1 MGDRQEL
8 GRDGEDAAAGYLT
21 QRGMQRGLPEL
32 ALQVRGDRHHRP
44 RGCSPGVLRGQDPS
58 RDGLRGPAGG
68 HHGGEAGPDA
78 PAGGAVARGG
88 RRPPRTDPHRC
99 GRVAAPPATGASRSS
114 ICAGCPDVPGAGPRG
129 RHLRGGRPSR
139 GGGGAPVLGL
149 PGMSIVGLADTA
161 VGEARDRVRA
171 AVLNSGAR
179 WPEMRI
185 TVGLSP
191 ASLHKRGSGLDLAI
205 ALGDPGRRRPDPRRA
220 PRGRDPV
227 CRAGTR
233 WAGRARCGVR
243 SLPPLPGSAP
253 VASRIVVA
261 QRNAAEAGVVPG
273 DRRRRG
279 RVPAALGAAGH
290 RDHGGRSPRRRSP
303 PAEREVSAVG
313 PAPPEPDLA
322 DVLGQPEAVAA
333 LEVAAVGGHHVSM
346 VGRPGVGKTL
356 LAERLPTILPD
367 LGRRRRTDRHGDPI
381 GRRRRSVASSD
392 ARPFQSP
399 HHTATVA
406 ALVGGGRGG
415 QPTPGAVTLAHAGV
429 LFLDEAAEFGSA
441 CLESLR
447 QPLESGVVCIA
458 RAGFTARMPARFQLV
473 LAANPCPCGLG
484 DGAGQECTCRSV
496 DRRRYRAK
504 LSGPLMD
511 RVDIRVA
518 LGPPCA
524 RFLVPGGGRPG
535 LGRRARAGHLWRVQ
549 RAIRP
554 LCALGLAPALNGAQ
568 PSSLL
573 RGPLAPDPAAADV
586 LGAAIACG
594 PAERPWGRPGHPGRV
609 EPGGPVRRRA
619 ALPGAHRS
627 GTDPAGGHMS
637 SGGRVTMTSA

>member
-1 MGDRQEL
+1 MSLARAHGVVIS
-8 GRDGEDAAAGYLT
+8 GVDAHLV
-21 QRGMQRGLPEL
+21 E
-32 ALQVRGDRHHRP
+32 V
-44 RGCSPGVLRGQDPS
+44 
-58 RDGLRGPAGG
+58 
-68 HHGGEAGPDA
+68 EA
-78 PAGGAVARGG
+78 
-88 RRPPRTDPHRC
+88 HL
-99 GRVAAPPATGASRSS
+99 SS
-114 ICAGCPDVPGAGPRG
+114 
-129 RHLRGGRPSR
+129 
-139 GGGGAPVLGL
+139 GL

-179 WPEMRI
+179 WPQVRI

-205 ALGDPGRRRPDPRRA
+205 ASAILAADGQIPAEPLEDAILFAELGLD
-220 PRGRDPV
+220 
-227 CRAGTR
+227 
-233 WAGRARCGVR
+233 GRARPVRGAVLAAVAGVR
-243 SLPPLPGSAP
+243 SGR
-253 VASRIVVA
+253 SRIVVA
-261 QRNAAEAGVVPG
+261 QRNATEAGVVPG
-273 DRRRRG
+273 IEAIGVASLRHWGQLVTGTTVDESQ
-279 RVPAALGAAGH
+279 AQE
-290 RDHGGRSPRRRSP
+290 SS
-303 PAEREVSAVG
+303 AEREVSVVG

-333 LEVAAVGGHHVSM
+333 LEVAAVGGHHLAM

-367 LGRRRRTDRHGDPI
+367 LADDDALTVTAI
-381 GRRRRSVASSD
+381 RSVVAD
-392 ARPFQSP
+392 VQGLVRRPPFQSP

-511 RVDIRVA
+511 RVDIRVV
-518 LGPPCA
+518 LGPPA
-524 RFLVPGGGRPG
+524 RGSWSPEAGGQDSASVRDRVT
-535 LGRRARAGHLWRVQ
+535 LARQ
-549 RAIRP
+549 RAIHRCV
-554 LCALGLAPALNGAQ
+554 LLGLAPAHNGAQ

-586 LGAAIACG
+586 LGAAITSGRLSARG
-594 PAERPWGRPGHPGRV
+594 ADRAIRVAWSLADLSGADRPSLEHVGR
-609 EPGGPVRRRA
+609 
-619 ALPGAHRS
+619 ALTLRGD
-627 GTDPAGGHMS
+627 T
-637 SGGRVTMTSA
+637 

>member
-1 MGDRQEL
+1 MSLARAHGVVIS
-8 GRDGEDAAAGYLT
+8 GVDAHLV
-21 QRGMQRGLPEL
+21 E
-32 ALQVRGDRHHRP
+32 V
-44 RGCSPGVLRGQDPS
+44 
-58 RDGLRGPAGG
+58 
-68 HHGGEAGPDA
+68 EA
-78 PAGGAVARGG
+78 
-88 RRPPRTDPHRC
+88 HL
-99 GRVAAPPATGASRSS
+99 SS
-114 ICAGCPDVPGAGPRG
+114 
-129 RHLRGGRPSR
+129 
-139 GGGGAPVLGL
+139 GL

-179 WPEMRI
+179 WPQVRI

-205 ALGDPGRRRPDPRRA
+205 ASAILAADGQIPAEPLEDAILFAELGLDGRVRPV
-220 PRGRDPV
+220 RGAV
-227 CRAGTR
+227 VAAVAGVRAGLR
-233 WAGRARCGVR
+233 
-243 SLPPLPGSAP
+243 
-253 VASRIVVA
+253 RIVVA

-273 DRRRRG
+273 IDAIGVASLRHWG
-279 RVPAALGAAGH
+279 QLVTGATVDESLAE
-290 RDHGGRSPRRRSP
+290 DP
-303 PAEREVSAVG
+303 PSDREVAGAGVH
-313 PAPPEPDLA
+313 PPEPDLA

-333 LEVAAVGGHHVSM
+333 LEVAAVGGHHVAM

-367 LGRRRRTDRHGDPI
+367 LADDDALTVTAI
-381 GRRRRSVASSD
+381 RSVVAD
-392 ARPFQSP
+392 VQGLVRRPPFQSP

-484 DGAGQECTCRSV
+484 DGAGQECSCRSV
-496 DRRRYRAK
+496 DRRRYQAK

-511 RVDIRVA
+511 RVDIRLV
-518 LGPPCA
+518 LGPPARGAWSLGDGARDSASVRSMVTMARERSVHRCA
-524 RFLVPGGGRPG
+524 
-535 LGRRARAGHLWRVQ
+535 
-549 RAIRP
+549 
-554 LCALGLAPALNGAQ
+554 ALGLAPAHNGAQ

-573 RGPLAPDPAAADV
+573 RGPLAPHPAAGDV
-586 LGAAIACG
+586 LGAAIAAG
-594 PAERPWGRPGHPGRV
+594 RLSARGADRAIRVAWSLADLSGADRPSLEHVGR
-609 EPGGPVRRRA
+609 
-619 ALPGAHRS
+619 ALTLRGD
-627 GTDPAGGHMS
+627 T
-637 SGGRVTMTSA
+637 

>member
-1 MGDRQEL
+1 MSLARAHGVVIS
-8 GRDGEDAAAGYLT
+8 GVDAHLV
-21 QRGMQRGLPEL
+21 E
-32 ALQVRGDRHHRP
+32 V
-44 RGCSPGVLRGQDPS
+44 
-58 RDGLRGPAGG
+58 
-68 HHGGEAGPDA
+68 EA
-78 PAGGAVARGG
+78 
-88 RRPPRTDPHRC
+88 HL
-99 GRVAAPPATGASRSS
+99 SS
-114 ICAGCPDVPGAGPRG
+114 
-129 RHLRGGRPSR
+129 
-139 GGGGAPVLGL
+139 GL

-179 WPEMRI
+179 WPQVRI

-205 ALGDPGRRRPDPRRA
+205 ASAILAADGQIPSEPLEDAILFAELGLDGRVRPVRGAVVAAVAGVRAGRR
-220 PRGRDPV
+220 
-227 CRAGTR
+227 
-233 WAGRARCGVR
+233 
-243 SLPPLPGSAP
+243 
-253 VASRIVVA
+253 RIVVA

-273 DRRRRG
+273 IEAVGVASLRHWG
-279 RVPAALGAAGH
+279 QLVTGATVDADQAGE
-290 RDHGGRSPRRRSP
+290 SPT
-303 PAEREVSAVG
+303 EREVAEAGVG
-313 PAPPEPDLA
+313 APEPDLA

-333 LEVAAVGGHHVSM
+333 LEVAAVGGHHVAM

-367 LGRRRRTDRHGDPI
+367 LTDDDALTVTAI
-381 GRRRRSVASSD
+381 RSVVAD
-392 ARPFQSP
+392 VQGLVRRPPFQSP

-484 DGAGQECTCRSV
+484 DGAGQECSCRSV

-511 RVDIRVA
+511 RVDIRMV
-518 LGPPCA
+518 LGAPA
-524 RFLVPGGGRPG
+524 RGAWS
-535 LGRRARAGHLWRVQ
+535 LGDGARDSASVRSQVTLARERSIHRCV
-549 RAIRP
+549 
-554 LCALGLAPALNGAQ
+554 ALGLAPAHNGAQ

-586 LGAAIACG
+586 LGAAIAAG
-594 PAERPWGRPGHPGRV
+594 RLSARGADRAIRVAWSLADLSGADRPSLEHVGR
-609 EPGGPVRRRA
+609 
-619 ALPGAHRS
+619 ALTLRGD
-627 GTDPAGGHMS
+627 T
-637 SGGRVTMTSA
+637 